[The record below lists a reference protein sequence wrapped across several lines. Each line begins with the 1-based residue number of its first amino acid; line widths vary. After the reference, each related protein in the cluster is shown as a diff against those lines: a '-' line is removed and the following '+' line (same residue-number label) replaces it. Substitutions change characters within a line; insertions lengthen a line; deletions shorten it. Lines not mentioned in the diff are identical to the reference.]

1 MEAILN
7 FIGER
12 WPFLAILIIVVFL
25 AVIATIKIVKTL
37 SRIKD
42 LEDSRAK
49 TSDLPCDTHTSSI
62 NSHNSRFDNIDTKL
76 SSIQET
82 LTIICTH
89 LIEKD
94 SKAAKLFSRKASPRK
109 LNEEG
114 QRIFN
119 EYNGT
124 SFLQNNEDLLLN
136 AIQEKN
142 PSTALDVEKRALE
155 VLYENVNSTI
165 FNEIKVKLYNSP
177 SITLSI
183 DGKEEPYT
191 LTMNDICFI
200 FSIALRDLYLEKHPE
215 VIVE

>member
-62 NSHNSRFDNIDTKL
+62 DSHNSRFDSIDTKL

-82 LTIICTH
+82 LTIIRTH
-89 LIEKD
+89 IIDKD
-94 SKAAKLFSRKASPRK
+94 SKAANVFSAKASPRK

-124 SFLQNNEDLLLN
+124 LFLQNNEDLLLN

-155 VLYENVNSTI
+155 VLYENVNNTI
-165 FNEIKVKLYNSP
+165 FNDIKVKLYNSP

>member
-1 MEAILN
+1 MEAFLS

-12 WPFLAILIIVVFL
+12 WPTLLIII
-25 AVIATIKIVKTL
+25 AVGYIVYFVTKKIVKTDA
-37 SRIKD
+37 RIKD
-42 LEDSRAK
+42 LEDTRAK
-49 TSDLPCDTHTSSI
+49 TSDLPCDNHTSTI
-62 NSHNSRFDNIDTKL
+62 DSHNSRFDNIDSKL

-155 VLYENVNSTI
+155 VLYENVNSAI

-177 SITLSI
+177 SITVSI
-183 DGKEEPYT
+183 NGKEEPYT

>member
-7 FIGER
+7 FIAEH
-12 WPFLAILIIVVFL
+12 WPQLFILIIVVVVT
-25 AVIATIKIVKTL
+25 VIATIKIFKTL

-42 LEDSRAK
+42 LEDTRAK
-49 TSDLPCDTHTSSI
+49 TSDLPCDNHTSTI
-62 NSHNSRFDNIDTKL
+62 DSHNSRFDNIDDKL